1 MEMTLTFHPR
11 KPNSGQGKQML
22 SISNSISSW
31 VLSRKKA
38 GLSTDFTFGRCGL
51 HSRRGMLL
59 GQQEMSQSESYI
71 LEGQLGAWAL
81 GLSQSPSLSSS
92 LFVFVLL
99 VDLQDFHDDMGV
111 LQGGGISQILS
122 SSCNYLPQE
131 PPHDF
136 SRPSF
141 WKTLHNLARKGCGIQ
156 VQVVP
161 ILPAVSSCTGITARD
176 DTLAG
181 GSGMND

>member
-1 MEMTLTFHPR
+1 
-11 KPNSGQGKQML
+11 
-22 SISNSISSW
+22 
-31 VLSRKKA
+31 
-38 GLSTDFTFGRCGL
+38 
-51 HSRRGMLL
+51 
-59 GQQEMSQSESYI
+59 MSQSESYI

-156 VQVVP
+156 VQVVR
-161 ILPAVSSCTGITARD
+161 ILPAVSSCTGVTARD